1 MFDSKRWVRRTF
13 WSRYRVSSCSPS
25 WVNGLRVTFEDT
37 MRIDFIPLSLDNVL
51 LGSTHCLHKP
61 TYLHPPFPGPTHA
74 GYCPQTIPN
83 IYALS
88 CRINNCNQ
96 GGGHVMQK
104 SPLFFHFNLMQ
115 CGNKAATKST
125 FLTAFPFQTVAV
137 KMVTFPICGA

>member
-13 WSRYRVSSCSPS
+13 WSRCCVSFCSPG
-25 WVNGLRVTFEDT
+25 WVNGLRVTFGDT

-88 CRINNCNQ
+88 CRINICNQ

-104 SPLFFHFNLMQ
+104 SPLFSTSNW
-115 CGNKAATKST
+115 CSVETKQQQSQL
-125 FLTAFPFQTVAV
+125 FSTAFPFQTVAV
-137 KMVTFPICGA
+137 KMVTFPLCGA